1 MSLEPRDFCVRRRGA
16 LPTSITCFP
25 LKTCGPPSPPCLLQA
40 AEDPATCGL
49 CLLGAVLAVVDM
61 MWPRS
66 GAQDKWNHVPHV
78 QPPRAFVLMTKRRN
92 EEALRA
98 FPGVGAVCGW
108 VQPGQTCSGGA
119 KGPLS
124 LQAGAVQEKEGT
136 GCSTGQDSLVS

>member
-1 MSLEPRDFCVRRRGA
+1 MW
-16 LPTSITCFP
+16 
-25 LKTCGPPSPPCLLQA
+25 
-40 AEDPATCGL
+40 
-49 CLLGAVLAVVDM
+49 AVLAVVDM

-66 GAQDKWNHVPHV
+66 GAQDKWSHVPHV

-124 LQAGAVQEKEGT
+124 LQAGAVQQKEGT
-136 GCSTGQDSLVS
+136 GCSTGQDSLRLLIPDVLMGPHEAGVSFTWDSCA